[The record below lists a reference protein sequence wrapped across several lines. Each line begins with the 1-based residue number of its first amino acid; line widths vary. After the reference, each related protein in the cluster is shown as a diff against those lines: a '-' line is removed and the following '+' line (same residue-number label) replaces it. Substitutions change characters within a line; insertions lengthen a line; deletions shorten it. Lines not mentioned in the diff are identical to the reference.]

1 MKTVE
6 EKAREASNNYGID
19 DMTAL
24 EQHRLAWPDKS
35 DEWLFERLDGE
46 LKSKVNTIHNLLDQ
60 NEKLNEAMR
69 WRDFDKELPAEG
81 QRILR
86 KIEAINE
93 SETLWAQNPYYTDVY
108 RGAYSNFDSEEYKKA
123 RERFRYL
130 WRPIE

>member
-1 MKTVE
+1 MTVE
-6 EKAREASNNYGID
+6 EKVAYTKGY
-19 DMTAL
+19 M
-24 EQHRLAWPDKS
+24 
-35 DEWLFERLDGE
+35 
-46 LKSKVNTIHNLLDQ
+46 
-60 NEKLNEAMR
+60 EAMR

-93 SETLWAQNPYYTDVY
+93 SETLWAQNPYYTDMY
-108 RGAYSNFDSEEYKKA
+108 NSAYANFDSEEYKKA